1 MSKVIV
7 RKDKY
12 GVEKERRIYKDF
24 NEFCEENMKYIYTRV
39 KVVYDKYKSGFKRL
53 RLDYDDCVAIVCVKL
68 SKVWCQL
75 DYEISSAN
83 TFVATVIF
91 RELGSKLRDNDRKS
105 KFNEFGADYSTDYI
119 LENNGDAERENL
131 LDRYTGKED
140 EYHFETL
147 EIAINEI
154 LDCGNSYYYEINK
167 IVLYM
172 LADGFSFS
180 QIAEYLTKHG
190 YKTKHEKDFTRHTV
204 YLRIE
209 MLRKQISKNNK
220 ENEIKELLYN

>member
-7 RKDKY
+7 RENKF
-12 GVEKERRIYKDF
+12 GELKERKIYKDF
-24 NEFCEENMKYIYTRV
+24 NEFCEENMKYIYARV
-39 KVVYDKYKSGFKRL
+39 KVVYDKYKSGFNRL
-53 RLDYDDCVAIVCVKL
+53 RLEYEDCVSIVCVKL

-75 DYEISSAN
+75 NYEISSAN

-91 RELGSKLRDNDRKS
+91 RELGSKLRDNGKKS

-119 LENNGDAERENL
+119 LENNGDSERENL

-147 EIAINEI
+147 ETAINEI

-167 IVLYM
+167 IILYK

-180 QIAEYLTKHG
+180 QIADYLTKHG
-190 YKTKHEKDFTRHTV
+190 YKTKQRKDFTRHTV
-204 YLRIE
+204 YLRVE
-209 MLRKQISKNNK
+209 CLRKQIIKNK
-220 ENEIKELLYN
+220 KDVEIKELLYN

>member
-53 RLDYDDCVAIVCVKL
+53 RLDYDDCVAIACVKL
-68 SKVWCQL
+68 SKVWSQL

-105 KFNEFGADYSTDYI
+105 KFNELGADYSTDYI

-172 LADGFSFS
+172 LADGFSYS

>member
-105 KFNEFGADYSTDYI
+105 KFNELGADYSTDYI

-140 EYHFETL
+140 EYQFETL
-147 EIAINEI
+147 ETAINEI
-154 LDCGNSYYYEINK
+154 VQCGNSYYYEINK

-172 LADGFSFS
+172 LADGFSYS

>member
-68 SKVWCQL
+68 TKVWCQL

-154 LDCGNSYYYEINK
+154 LQCGNSYYYEINK

-172 LADGFSFS
+172 LADGFSYS

>member
-1 MSKVIV
+1 MGKVIV

-12 GVEKERRIYKDF
+12 GIEKERRIYKDF

-140 EYHFETL
+140 EYQFETL
-147 EIAINEI
+147 ETAINEI
-154 LDCGNSYYYEINK
+154 LQCGNSYYYEINK

-172 LADGFSFS
+172 LADGFSYS
-180 QIAEYLTKHG
+180 QIAEYLTKRN
-190 YKTKHEKDFTRHTV
+190 YKTKQGKDFTRHTV

-209 MLRKQISKNNK
+209 MLRKQIIKNNK

>member
-1 MSKVIV
+1 MSKVIL
-7 RKDKY
+7 RKNKF
-12 GVEKERRIYKDF
+12 GELKERKIYEDF
-24 NEFCEENMKYIYTRV
+24 NEFCEENMKYIYARV
-39 KVVYDKYKSGFKRL
+39 KVVYDKYKSGFNRL
-53 RLDYDDCVAIVCVKL
+53 RLEYEDCVSIVCVKL
-68 SKVWCQL
+68 SKVWPQL
-75 DYEISSAN
+75 NYELSSAN

-91 RELGSKLRDNDRKS
+91 KELASKLRDNDRKS

-140 EYHFETL
+140 DYEFETL
-147 EIAINEI
+147 ETAINVI

-167 IVLYM
+167 IILHM

-180 QIAEYLTKHG
+180 QISDYMTKHG
-190 YKTKHEKDFTRHTV
+190 YKTKQGKDFTRHTV
-204 YLRIE
+204 YLRVE

-220 ENEIKELLYN
+220 EDEIKELLCN

>member
-105 KFNEFGADYSTDYI
+105 KFNELGADYSTDYI

-140 EYHFETL
+140 EYQFETL
-147 EIAINEI
+147 ETAINEI
-154 LDCGNSYYYEINK
+154 LQCGNSYYYEINK

-172 LADGFSFS
+172 LADGFSYS

>member
-140 EYHFETL
+140 EYRFETL

-172 LADGFSFS
+172 LADGFSYS

>member
-53 RLDYDDCVAIVCVKL
+53 RLDYDDCVAIACVKL

-83 TFVATVIF
+83 TFVSTVIF
-91 RELGSKLRDNDRKS
+91 RELGSKLRDNGRKS
-105 KFNEFGADYSTDYI
+105 KFNELGADYSTDYI

-140 EYHFETL
+140 EYQFETL
-147 EIAINEI
+147 ETAINEI
-154 LDCGNSYYYEINK
+154 VQCGNSYYYEINK

-172 LADGFSFS
+172 LADGFSYS
-180 QIAEYLTKHG
+180 QIAEYLTKRN
-190 YKTKHEKDFTRHTV
+190 YKTKQGKDFTRHTV
-204 YLRIE
+204 YLRVE

>member
-12 GVEKERRIYKDF
+12 GVEKERKIYEDF
-24 NEFCEENMKYIYTRV
+24 NEFCEENMKYIYARV
-39 KVVYDKYKSGFKRL
+39 KVVYDKYKGGFNRL
-53 RLDYDDCVAIVCVKL
+53 KLDYEDCVSIVCVKL
-68 SKVWCQL
+68 SKVWSQL
-75 DYEISSAN
+75 NYEISSAN

-140 EYHFETL
+140 EYQFETL
-147 EIAINEI
+147 ETAINEI

-167 IVLYM
+167 IILYM
-172 LADGFSFS
+172 LSDGFSFS
-180 QIAEYLTKHG
+180 QIADYLTKHG
-190 YKTKHEKDFTRHTV
+190 YKTKQGKEFTRHTV
-204 YLRIE
+204 YLRVE
-209 MLRKQISKNNK
+209 CLRKQIIKNK
-220 ENEIKELLYN
+220 KDVEIKELLYN

>member
-172 LADGFSFS
+172 LADGFSYS

>member
-12 GVEKERRIYKDF
+12 GVEKERKIYEDF
-24 NEFCEENMKYIYTRV
+24 NEFCEENMKYIYARV
-39 KVVYDKYKSGFKRL
+39 KVVYDKYKGGFNRL
-53 RLDYDDCVAIVCVKL
+53 KLDYEDCVSIVCVKL
-68 SKVWCQL
+68 SKVWSQL
-75 DYEISSAN
+75 NYEISSAN

-119 LENNGDAERENL
+119 LENNGDSERENL

-140 EYHFETL
+140 EYQFETL
-147 EIAINEI
+147 ETAINEI

-167 IVLYM
+167 IILYM
-172 LADGFSFS
+172 LSDGFSFS
-180 QIAEYLTKHG
+180 QIADYLTKHG
-190 YKTKHEKDFTRHTV
+190 YKTKQGKEFTRHTV
-204 YLRIE
+204 YLRVE
-209 MLRKQISKNNK
+209 CLRKQIIKNK
-220 ENEIKELLYN
+220 KDEEIKELLYN

>member
-140 EYHFETL
+140 EYRFETL

-172 LADGFSFS
+172 LADGFSYS
-180 QIAEYLTKHG
+180 QIAEYLTNHG

>member
-105 KFNEFGADYSTDYI
+105 KFNELGADYSTDYI

-140 EYHFETL
+140 EYQFETL
-147 EIAINEI
+147 ETAINEI
-154 LDCGNSYYYEINK
+154 VQCGNSYYYEINK

-172 LADGFSFS
+172 LADGFSYS

-220 ENEIKELLYN
+220 ENEIKELLYK